1 MTTSP
6 SECKLASHSTAR
18 HNTVVPLATHH
29 VDRKHRYVFI
39 GSLLSWGALLA
50 FAYVWGPSTI
60 RLMKSSG
67 EALRVTLD
75 LNFKKIVYLF
85 RGDYFILTVGGQW
98 VLTVGSYWLLGLL
111 FSVADTS
118 KSFAWMRRY
127 KVQATE
133 TKPTLQ
139 DLVPVVRQV
148 VFNQVFVQLPVNVL
162 FYWLKDLRGFDRSL
176 SLPSLSRAMVHFAC
190 FVAIEEALFYYSHRL
205 LHHRLLYRRFHKKHH
220 EWTAP
225 VAITAVYCTPLE
237 HLLSNVLPVVV
248 GPALLGSHLSVHWLW
263 AGLTAPYG
271 VIVHSGYH
279 LPLLPSPQMHDFHH
293 LTFRGNYDI
302 LGILDWLHGTDGAFR
317 QSEAYQR
324 HRLLLSFRPVHELY
338 PDTGGRRDLPTEGRS
353 TTQSHG

>member
-1 MTTSP
+1 MTKSP
-6 SECKLASHSTAR
+6 PASKLAPYSTACN
-18 HNTVVPLATHH
+18 NTVVARVTRRL
-29 VDRKHRYVFI
+29 DRKQRYVI
-39 GSLLSWGALLA
+39 LGSLLSWAALLA
-50 FAYVWGPSTI
+50 VAYIWGPSTV

-67 EALRVTLD
+67 EALRATLD
-75 LNFKKIVYLF
+75 LNFKKTVYFF
-85 RGDYFILTVGGQW
+85 RGDYFILTAG
-98 VLTVGSYWLLGLL
+98 
-111 FSVADTS
+111 
-118 KSFAWMRRY
+118 
-127 KVQATE
+127 
-133 TKPTLQ
+133 
-139 DLVPVVRQV
+139 VVRQV

-176 SLPSLSRAMVHFAC
+176 RLPPLSRAVAHFAC
-190 FVAIEEALFYYSHRL
+190 FVAIEEVLFYYSHRL
-205 LHHRLLYRRFHKKHH
+205 LHHRLLYQRFHKKHH

-263 AGLTAPYG
+263 AVLTAPYG

-293 LTFRGNYDI
+293 LMFRGNYGI

-338 PDTGGRRDLPTEGRS
+338 PDTGRRDLLTERRP
-353 TTQSHG
+353 TTQPHG